1 MEFTTKQ
8 KIGGGLV
15 LLFSVL
21 LGIVLISLVSFS
33 NAQQKLQRVTE
44 QYQPKMLTAM
54 QLTTHF
60 YHSLSVLG
68 NYLIEQDD
76 YNMQLYNQKVTDI
89 DTTLDELKRLAS
101 VYIDETQGHQV
112 DEIYTLVEKIKDANG
127 MLLLLANEI
136 SKNIP
141 AIGLAQEELEPQSV
155 KMYQLITDLLVL
167 AEENEQPILI
177 QQIMNLR
184 FNWTMV
190 SGQLSKFFAF
200 RKKETLSEINLY
212 TEGVEQSVSAL
223 QKSEIKNDEEQQEL
237 LDEII
242 IVWNKYL
249 NIRQNALTIHSS
261 KEWRKDRVLM
271 RQDISPSLRE
281 LTIKLE
287 GLVTKQQRR
296 IKDSNMELSQVI
308 NNAENTIQTIIKIAI
323 VVAIGVMILYFRNS
337 NLHTEIIYR
346 KKNEARMRHK
356 ATHDALTG
364 IPNRL
369 LFQERVNAA
378 VSNLTAKGDEHAVL
392 FIDLD
397 GFKQVNDT
405 FGHDAGDAILIESA
419 SRLLS
424 LVRNS
429 DTLARIG
436 GDEFTVLLFGIR
448 SKDVA
453 TNIAS
458 KMCDLISRPIDFK
471 KQQLTVGCSI
481 GISFYSDIDTGTDD
495 NLNKG
500 ELFIKRAD
508 EAMYQAKDAGKNT
521 YRTYTVSKEK

>member
-1 MEFTTKQ
+1 MGFTNKQ

-15 LLFSVL
+15 LLFAVL
-21 LGIVLISLVSFS
+21 LGVVLISLVSFS

-89 DTTLDELKRLAS
+89 DKTLDELKRLAS
-101 VYIDETQGHQV
+101 VYVDETQNYQV
-112 DEIYTLVEKIKDANG
+112 DEIHVLVEKIKNANRE
-127 MLLLLANEI
+127 LLLLANET

-141 AIGLAQEELEPQSV
+141 AIGLAQEELEPQTV
-155 KMYQLITDLLVL
+155 KMYQMITDLLVL

-177 QQIMNLR
+177 QNIMNLR

-190 SGQLSKFFAF
+190 SGQLSKYFAF
-200 RKKETLSEINLY
+200 REKETLSEINLY
-212 TEGVEQSVSAL
+212 TQGTEQSVSAL
-223 QKSEIKNDEEQQEL
+223 QNSAIKNDEEQLEL

-242 IVWNKYL
+242 ITWQQYL

-261 KEWRKDRVLM
+261 NEWRKDRVVM

-287 GLVTKQQRR
+287 GLVTKQQLR
-296 IKDSNMELSQVI
+296 IKDSNIELSRVI
-308 NNAENTIQTIIKIAI
+308 NDAENTIQTIIKVAI
-323 VVAIGVMILYFRNS
+323 IIAIGVMILFFRNT
-337 NLHTEIIYR
+337 NLHTEILYR
-346 KKNEARMRHK
+346 KKNEAKMRHK

-364 IPNRL
+364 IPNRM

-378 VSNLTAKGDEHAVL
+378 VSNLTAMGDEHAVL

-419 SRLLS
+419 SRLQS
-424 LVRNS
+424 LVRSS

-436 GDEFTVLLFGIR
+436 GDEFTVLLFGIK
-448 SKDVA
+448 SKEVA

-458 KMCDLISRPIDFK
+458 KMCDLISRPIDFN
-471 KQQLTVGCSI
+471 KQQLNVGCSI
-481 GISFYSDIDTGTDD
+481 GISFYSDIDSDD
-495 NLNKG
+495 GPNNGNLI
-500 ELFIKRAD
+500 IKRAD
-508 EAMYQAKDAGKNT
+508 KAMYQAKEEGKNT
-521 YRTYTVSKEK
+521 YRTYTVSREK

>member
-1 MEFTTKQ
+1 MGFTSKQ

-15 LLFSVL
+15 LLFTIL
-21 LGIVLISLVSFS
+21 LGVVLISLVSFS
-33 NAQQKLQRVTE
+33 NAQQKLQQVTE

-54 QLTTHF
+54 QLTAHF
-60 YHSLSVLG
+60 YQSLSVLG

-89 DTTLDELKRLAS
+89 DKTLDELKRLTS
-101 VYIDETQGHQV
+101 EYVDTTQSHHV
-112 DEIYTLVEKIKDANG
+112 DEIHILVGKIKSANAE
-127 MLLLLANEI
+127 LLFLANKI
-136 SKNIP
+136 PKNMP
-141 AIGLAQEELEPQSV
+141 AIGLAQDELEPQTV
-155 KMYQLITDLLVL
+155 KMYQMITDLLVL

-190 SGQLSKFFAF
+190 SGQLSKYFAF

-212 TEGVEQSVSAL
+212 TQGVEQSVSVL
-223 QKSEIKNDEEQQEL
+223 QKSAIKNDEEQGEL

-242 IVWNKYL
+242 IIWQQYL
-249 NIRQNALTIHSS
+249 HVRKNALTIHSS

-271 RQDISPSLRE
+271 RQEISPSLRK
-281 LTIKLE
+281 LTIRLE
-287 GLVTKQQRR
+287 SLVTKQQLR
-296 IKDSNMELSQVI
+296 IKESNIELSQVI

-323 VVAIGVMILYFRNS
+323 FIAVGVMILYFKNT
-337 NLHTEIIYR
+337 NLLTEINHR
-346 KKNEARMRHK
+346 KKNEAVMRHK

-364 IPNRL
+364 IPNRM

-378 VSNLTAKGDEHAVL
+378 VSNLTVMGDEHAVL

-424 LVRNS
+424 LVRSS
-429 DTLARIG
+429 DTLARMG
-436 GDEFTVLLFGIR
+436 GDEFTVLLFGIK

-458 KMCDLISRPIDFK
+458 KMCDLISRPIDFNG
-471 KQQLTVGCSI
+471 QQLNVGCSI
-481 GISFYSDIDTGTDD
+481 GISFYSDIESNDTSD
-495 NLNKG
+495 KG
-500 ELFIKRAD
+500 ELILKCAD
-508 EAMYQAKDAGKNT
+508 QAMYQAKEAGKNT
-521 YRTYTVSKEK
+521 YRTYVK